1 VNPLDRG
8 VSALSIPDEV
18 EQFIVKDI
26 AAGRG
31 IDSIEHDSDMLAG
44 GVIDSLGINELIG
57 FLERAYGIRVADDD
71 IDAENFRSIENI
83 AAFVERK
90 RG

>member
-1 VNPLDRG
+1 V
-8 VSALSIPDEV
+8 SIPDEV
-18 EQFIVKDI
+18 EQFIVEDI

-44 GVIDSLGINELIG
+44 GVIDSLGITELIG
-57 FLERAYGIRVADDD
+57 FLERVYGIKVTDDD
-71 IDAENFRSIENI
+71 IDAENFRSIESI
-83 AAFVERK
+83 AAFVEGK

>member
-1 VNPLDRG
+1 VNPLDDGAVG
-8 VSALSIPDEV
+8 VNISLEV
-18 EQFIVKDI
+18 EQFILNDI

-44 GVIDSLGINELIG
+44 GVIDSLGITELIG
-57 FLERAYGIRVADDD
+57 FLEREYGIKVDDED
-71 IDAENFRSIENI
+71 IDAENFRSIDSV

-90 RG
+90 RA

>member
-1 VNPLDRG
+1 M
-8 VSALSIPDEV
+8 SIPDEV

-31 IDSIEHDSDMLAG
+31 IDSIEHGSDMLAG

-57 FLERAYGIRVADDD
+57 FLERAYGIQVADDD